1 MWRVARDTLV
11 VKFFEL
17 FVTYDIFL
25 YLDRYGIPL
34 PILSS
39 SVLAML
45 LGFLISG
52 LLVRHELFPHF
63 CKVAVGVCL
72 IEIANSFFTDVNVDY
87 LRGYALV
94 VAVTTALGFVL
105 SIFVIKIMQKFPTER

>member
-1 MWRVARDTLV
+1 M
-11 VKFFEL
+11 
-17 FVTYDIFL
+17 
-25 YLDRYGIPL
+25 PL
-34 PILSS
+34 PILLA

-72 IEIANSFFTDVNVDY
+72 IEISSSFFTDVKIDY

-94 VAVTTALGFVL
+94 VAVTTALGFIL
-105 SIFVIKIMQKFPTER
+105 SIFVLKIMQKFPTER